1 MLEERLVE
9 YDGTLIVVSHDRAF
23 LNNVVTSL
31 VVFEP
36 GGIREVVGGYDD
48 WVRQRK
54 AQLAEESSKQVPKS
68 GGKSSS
74 GGAKE
79 ADVAGSAS
87 AAAPTGGGAK
97 PKLSY
102 KEKQE
107 LDRLPAL
114 IDEIEA
120 KQAALHVQM
129 AEPDYFK
136 SAASDLASDAKKME
150 KLDADLVKAY
160 SRLEE
165 LEGRV

>member
-1 MLEERLVE
+1 MVE

-54 AQLAEESSKQVPKS
+54 AQMAEESSKQVPKPVA
-68 GGKSSS
+68 KSSTGS
-74 GGAKE
+74 GKEPGGA
-79 ADVAGSAS
+79 VSAS
-87 AAAPTGGGAK
+87 AAAITGGAK

-102 KEKQE
+102 KERQE
-107 LDRLPAL
+107 LDRLPAM

-120 KQAALHVQM
+120 KQAALHVRM

-136 SAASDLASDAKKME
+136 SSSSDLASDAKKME
-150 KLDADLVKAY
+150 KLDADLVQAY